1 MDKIGNILKLFLM
14 EEKIIMSYNEDFEYA
29 DEDIE
34 EFGDISEEDFEE
46 DDDWN
51 AEETDTAGEV
61 VSEYQE
67 IIDDV
72 NARAEK
78 APSHNAVAEMS
89 PELQAEYNRVFS
101 GEEQASNL
109 LKLTSDKFT
118 LARKTIRISDIGYS
132 EFTKKG
138 RQRTVTGLTQT
149 VKELGVLTPIHVMTT
164 EISDDTEGFKY
175 ILVDGMRRVFAAV
188 KNGMAE
194 IEAIVWDFKDKD
206 FGSDLTLALGLM
218 INRQQRR
225 QWSEIWDLYR
235 ILELQSAVTPGTL
248 EFLLQ
253 LESGDAMKLKDVML
267 CEYAEVKEALLSGE
281 KNLDGAYKLLAK
293 LRKEEDQLARDD
305 ATGFSDTVE
314 PAEEFRGD
322 SASGS
327 EGQLTDQD
335 VLELLEMVDSMDTD
349 DVTDGDFNAM
359 NAQADGFADQQKVGE
374 RHPLDPALR
383 QAVLARDDF
392 TCKCCGM
399 RMVGARLGL
408 IAVHHLLPVHVG
420 GKDVLENLATLCLNC
435 HVSLHIM
442 ERNGGSIMMS
452 KEDFDKLLPSE
463 QNSLKRALKLARIAI
478 EADKRRGLSKE
489 DVSKATKSAI
499 QHVMPGSGMSENKA
513 AYAKYQSEID

>member
-1 MDKIGNILKLFLM
+1 MSSMD
-14 EEKIIMSYNEDFEYA
+14 EEMIYVEDGFDDA
-29 DEDIE
+29 
-34 EFGDISEEDFEE
+34 
-46 DDDWN
+46 DDWDDTDDGDVSD
-51 AEETDTAGEV
+51 AEPT
-61 VSEYQE
+61 SEYREVIDSVNEE
-67 IIDDV
+67 I
-72 NARAEK
+72 ASR
-78 APSHNAVAEMS
+78 PQHTAVAEMS
-89 PELQAEYNRVFS
+89 PELQAEYDATFS
-101 GEEQASNL
+101 GEEKANNL
-109 LKLTSDKFT
+109 LRLTSDKFFIE
-118 LARKTIRISDIGYS
+118 RKTIRIADIGYS
-132 EFTKKG
+132 EFTKRG

-149 VKELGVLTPIHVMTT
+149 VKELGVLSPIHVMTT
-164 EISDDTEGFKY
+164 ECGDDEDGFKY
-175 ILVDGMRRVFAAV
+175 ILVDGMRRVFAAI
-188 KNGMAE
+188 KNGFTE
-194 IEAIVWDFKDKD
+194 IEANVWDFKDKD

-235 ILELQSAVTPGTL
+235 ILELQSAITPGTL

-267 CEYAEVKEALLSGE
+267 CEYAEVKEALLSGD
-281 KNLDGAYKLLAK
+281 KNLDAAYKMLAK

-314 PAEEFRGD
+314 PAEEFKGD
-322 SASGS
+322 TASGE

-349 DVTDGDFNAM
+349 DVSEDDFNAM

-463 QNSLKRALKLARIAI
+463 QTSLKRALKLARIAI
-478 EADKRRGLSKE
+478 EADKRKGLSKDQVAE
-489 DVSKATKSAI
+489 ATKSAI
-499 QHVMPGSGMSENKA
+499 KHVMPGTGMQENRA
-513 AYAKYQSEID
+513 AYHGARAQQMLEDNS